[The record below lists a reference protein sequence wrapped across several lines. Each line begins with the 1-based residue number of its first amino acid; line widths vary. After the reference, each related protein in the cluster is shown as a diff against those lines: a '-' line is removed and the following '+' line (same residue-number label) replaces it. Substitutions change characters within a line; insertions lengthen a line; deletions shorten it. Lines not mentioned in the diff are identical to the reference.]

1 MLGDHPSFS
10 SDQKIAPREIGPNNA
25 DMQRAKELALAKEA
39 GHARASLRALG
50 KRVEKLRLE
59 VKGWNRTT
67 LAEKAGVTITTIRG
81 CEQGTKVTQ
90 PEKLKDIARALGVS
104 VRRLEADDTKDPRV
118 QNWNDED
125 YEIGKWYHH
134 ASRALKNRI
143 WALHEIADAGAAL
156 LDPQFVTLLEGWAK
170 LDQEYKK
177 YVLNAFTFGV
187 TQKKNPDAHGDTG
200 GVDAPVPADAKT
212 RGPQR

>member
-1 MLGDHPSFS
+1 MLGDQPSFS

-39 GHARASLRALG
+39 GYARASLRALG
-50 KRVEKLRLE
+50 KRVERLRLD
-59 VKGWNRTT
+59 KGWNRTM
-67 LAEKAGVTITTIRG
+67 LAEKAGVTIATVRG

-90 PEKLKDIARALGVS
+90 PEKLKEIARALGVS

-125 YEIGKWYHH
+125 YEIGKWFHH

-143 WALHEIADAGAAL
+143 WALHEITDAGSAL
-156 LDPQFVTLLEGWAK
+156 LDPQFVTLLDGWAK
-170 LDQEYKK
+170 LTQGRKNF
-177 YVLNAFTFGV
+177 VLNAYAYIQTKQG
-187 TQKKNPDAHGDTG
+187 DDTG